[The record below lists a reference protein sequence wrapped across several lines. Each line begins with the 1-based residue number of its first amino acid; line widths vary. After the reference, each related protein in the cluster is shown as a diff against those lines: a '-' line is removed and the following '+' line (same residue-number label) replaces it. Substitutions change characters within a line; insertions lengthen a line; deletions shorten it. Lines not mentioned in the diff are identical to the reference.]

1 MAASLAALV
10 LLLVSV
16 LGPWESGYQATK
28 WSQHSGAGLASSCY
42 VGNDGNLM
50 QCATIVGEAGDVV
63 EAGEQEGSE
72 AWSDAREGVLGRDLD
87 KDNSAVPP
95 FQGCAANIYQI
106 AEHHQEPRPW
116 RLTTGA
122 RTLFYISA
130 PHQDR
135 TLDEDECCATQ
146 GGVHVTHERVDME
159 IVQKKTAA
167 RGLVAVSAVK

>member
-10 LLLVSV
+10 LLLASV
-16 LGPWESGYQATK
+16 LGPWESAFQATK
-28 WSQHSGAGLASSCY
+28 WSQHSGAGLAYSCY

-95 FQGCAANIYQI
+95 FQGCAANIYQRGENHQDSGKLGPGGEPL
-106 AEHHQEPRPW
+106 AREHFFN
-116 RLTTGA
+116 LS
-122 RTLFYISA
+122 SA
-130 PHQDR
+130 PE
-135 TLDEDECCATQ
+135 LY
-146 GGVHVTHERVDME
+146 
-159 IVQKKTAA
+159 A
-167 RGLVAVSAVK
+167 RRRCMLRDSRRSARHT